1 MGEYKVAIVIPAF
14 NEENTIVEV
23 VQSVKQYG
31 DVIVVNDASIDSTE
45 ERAKNVGAIV
55 FNHNENKGYD
65 QSLNRGF
72 FEAEKRNYDAVIT
85 FDADGQHSAAM
96 LNEYIENLKQGVNLV
111 LGVRPKTARVAEWI
125 FMLYT
130 QMKFNWKDPLCGMKG
145 YSMEL
150 YRKQGY
156 FDSYCSI
163 GTELAYFGL
172 LHNYSYVQLPITI
185 ENRLDV
191 SRFDSV
197 MQSNWRIIKSLFNMV
212 LRKHDYPN

>member
-23 VQSVKQYG
+23 VQSVKEYG

-45 ERAKNVGAIV
+45 KKAENAGAIV
-55 FNHNENKGYD
+55 VNHNENKGYD
-65 QSLNRGF
+65 QSLNSGF
-72 FEAEKRNYDAVIT
+72 SEAEKRNYDAVIT
-85 FDADGQHSAAM
+85 YDADGQHSAAM
-96 LNEYIENLKQGVNLV
+96 LNEYIANLKQGVNLV

-130 QMKFNWKDPLCGMKG
+130 KMKFNWKDPLCGMKG

-185 ENRLDV
+185 ENRLDA

-197 MQSNWRIIKSLFNMV
+197 MRSNWRIIKSLFNMV
-212 LRKHDYPN
+212 LRKRDYPN

>member
-1 MGEYKVAIVIPAF
+1 MGEYKVVIVIPAF

-23 VQSVKQYG
+23 VHSVKEYG

-45 ERAKNVGAIV
+45 KNAENAGAIV
-55 FNHNENKGYD
+55 VNHIENKGYD
-65 QSLNRGF
+65 QSLNSGF
-72 FEAEKRNYDAVIT
+72 SEAEKRNYDAVIT

-96 LNEYIENLKQGVNLV
+96 LNEYIANLKQGINLV
-111 LGVRPKTARVAEWI
+111 LGVRPETARVSEWI

-172 LHNYSYVQLPITI
+172 LHNYSYVQLPIII

-191 SRFDSV
+191 SRFNSL
-197 MQSNWRIIKSLFNMV
+197 MGSNWPIFKSLFNMV
-212 LRKHDYPN
+212 LRRNL

>member
-1 MGEYKVAIVIPAF
+1 MDEYKVAIVIPAF

-23 VQSVKQYG
+23 VHSVKEYG

-45 ERAKNVGAIV
+45 KNAENAGAIV
-55 FNHNENKGYD
+55 VNHIENKGYD
-65 QSLNRGF
+65 QSLNSGF
-72 FEAEKRNYDAVIT
+72 SEAEKRNYDAVIT

-96 LNEYIENLKQGVNLV
+96 LNEYIANLKQGINLV
-111 LGVRPKTARVAEWI
+111 LGVRPETARVSEWI

-172 LHNYSYVQLPITI
+172 LHNYSYVQLPIII

-191 SRFDSV
+191 SRFNSL
-197 MQSNWRIIKSLFNMV
+197 MGSNWPIFKSLFNMV
-212 LRKHDYPN
+212 LRRNL

>member
-1 MGEYKVAIVIPAF
+1 MGKYKVAIVIPAF

-23 VQSVKQYG
+23 VQSVKEYG

-45 ERAKNVGAIV
+45 ERAINAGAIMV
-55 FNHNENKGYD
+55 NHNENKGYD
-65 QSLNRGF
+65 QSLNSGF
-72 FEAEKRNYDAVIT
+72 SEAEKRNYDAVIT

-96 LNEYIENLKQGVNLV
+96 LNEYIANLKQGVNLV

-197 MQSNWRIIKSLFNMV
+197 MRSNWRIIKSLFNMV

>member
-23 VQSVKQYG
+23 VQSVKEYG

-45 ERAKNVGAIV
+45 ERAINAGAIMV
-55 FNHNENKGYD
+55 NHNENKGYD
-65 QSLNRGF
+65 QSLNSGF
-72 FEAEKRNYDAVIT
+72 SEAEKRNYDAVIT

-96 LNEYIENLKQGVNLV
+96 LNEYIANLKQGVNLV

-197 MQSNWRIIKSLFNMV
+197 MRSNWRIIKSLFNMV